1 MENLEARTDKNLEIT
16 DLGSSLLLGA
26 AKWAKI
32 ISCIWFVIVG
42 LLLILM
48 FISLIY
54 SPFTAFIGIVM
65 VSIMALPY
73 YFLYKF
79 SKHLKEAIEMR
90 EEYVLNES
98 FKHLKDSLLTFG
110 IFTIASIIIYILT
123 FLFLLM
129 SGESVHGALETMG

>member
-1 MENLEARTDKNLEIT
+1 
-16 DLGSSLLLGA
+16 
-26 AKWAKI
+26 
-32 ISCIWFVIVG
+32 
-42 LLLILM
+42 
-48 FISLIY
+48 
-54 SPFTAFIGIVM
+54 M